1 MSQVE
6 LKLKSGLPLC
16 KKVILEEA
24 RVWLNRRDLSKAVVE
39 IEVISKKR
47 IKSLNKKFLGRDL
60 ATDVL
65 SFPVGRI
72 PGENQDELL
81 LGTVFVC
88 YDIIETQAKR
98 AGVTTQAE
106 VINLI
111 RHGIDHL
118 VGIHHK

>member
-39 IEVISKKR
+39 IEVVSKKR
-47 IKSLNKKFLGRDL
+47 IRSLNKKFLGHDL

-65 SFPVGRI
+65 
-72 PGENQDELL
+72 L
-81 LGTVFVC
+81 
-88 YDIIETQAKR
+88 
-98 AGVTTQAE
+98 AGFQEKPRMSYCLERFLSVM
-106 VINLI
+106 I
-111 RHGIDHL
+111 
-118 VGIHHK
+118 